1 MADEHSGP
9 SWPLRVLIKTLLN
22 MGLVWLMAS
31 YLDQYFQLT
40 GGAAAVVIV
49 GALLTLMNI
58 FVRPILEI
66 LTLPL
71 KLFATIL
78 AVILVN
84 GGFVWLTMEITARM
98 DPLLVHLEIF
108 GALWGWIVVATTF
121 GAGNWLIKEMLHRS
135 ARD

>member
-1 MADEHSGP
+1 MSSEHSGP
-9 SWPLRVLIKTLLN
+9 SWPLRVLIKALLN
-22 MGLVWLMAS
+22 MGLVWLMAT

-40 GGAAAVVIV
+40 GGIAAVIIV

-84 GGFVWLTMEITARM
+84 GGFVWLTMEITQRM
-98 DPLLVHLEIF
+98 DPALVHLEIF
-108 GALWGWIVVATTF
+108 GALWGWIVVATAF